1 LRSSRKVRNKELHS
15 QTFISVCG
23 TTVEKSCEQPKLTSR
38 SFDEEDLEAA
48 AGSPSVNMDVKPDQ
62 VSDQVPAEETQTGQ
76 VEESRLD
83 EETEQIG
90 DTDEIKEKGKNRT
103 TVTISL

>member
-1 LRSSRKVRNKELHS
+1 M
-15 QTFISVCG
+15 
-23 TTVEKSCEQPKLTSR
+23 
-38 SFDEEDLEAA
+38 
-48 AGSPSVNMDVKPDQ
+48 NMDVKPDQ